1 MNVIWTHNMKPFE
14 AEAHFFKLLMHPT
27 RLEILDE
34 LRKDEACV
42 CHLEAKLGYRQA
54 YISQHIM
61 VLREAGVL
69 QDRRE
74 GWNIFYHVTKPEIFQ
89 LMDSVSQLMG
99 AGEKGRRAARAAQV
113 PCPCPKCNPGESAVP
128 CSKEVAARK
137 KGKVAVS

>member
-1 MNVIWTHNMKPFE
+1 MKPFE
-14 AEAHFFKLLMHPT
+14 AEAHFFKLLMHPA

-34 LRKDEACV
+34 LRQGEACV

-89 LMDSVSQLMG
+89 LMDAASHLMG
-99 AGEKGRRAARAAQV
+99 VEARAPRRSQAPHR
-113 PCPCPKCNPGESAVP
+113 PCQCPKCNPATASEA
-128 CSKEVAARK
+128 KEAKAM
-137 KGKVAVS
+137 A

>member
-1 MNVIWTHNMKPFE
+1 MKPFE
-14 AEAHFFKLLMHPT
+14 AEAQFFKLLMHPA

-34 LRKDEACV
+34 LRKAEACV

-89 LMDSVSQLMG
+89 LMDTVSQLMG
-99 AGEKGRRAARAAQV
+99 ASEKARHVARAPQV
-113 PCPCPKCNPGESAVP
+113 PCPCPKCNPGETPLP
-128 CSKEVAARK
+128 CSKELAARTNGLAARK
-137 KGKVAVS
+137 KAKAATL

>member
-1 MNVIWTHNMKPFE
+1 MKPFQ
-14 AEAHFFKLLMHPT
+14 AEAHFFKLLMHPA

-54 YISQHIM
+54 YISQHLM
-61 VLREAGVL
+61 VLREAGVI

-89 LMDSVSQLMG
+89 VMDAVSQLMG
-99 AGEKGRRAARAAQV
+99 ADETARRAARAPQA
-113 PCPCPKCNPGESAVP
+113 PCPCPKCNPGMPPQP
-128 CSKEVAARK
+128 CSKELAARRSTRE
-137 KGKVAVS
+137 AIS

>member
-1 MNVIWTHNMKPFE
+1 MDKNLKPFE
-14 AEAHFFKLLMHPT
+14 PEARLFKLLMHPA

-74 GWNIFYHVTKPEIFQ
+74 GWNIFYRVTKPEIFQ
-89 LMDSVSQLMG
+89 LMDVVSQMIG
-99 AGEKGRRAARAAQV
+99 ADAKARCATRAPLE
-113 PCPCPKCNPGESAVP
+113 PCPCPKCNPGEPPLP
-128 CSKEVAARK
+128 CSKELAGQKR
-137 KGKVAVS
+137 GKVAS